1 MVMSE
6 NLKFVLE
13 RCDHYIESIQSKSNL
28 YIALNTF
35 VLTGVITMI
44 LSVDKNKVD
53 NLMYF
58 ILVSMVIVSCCSIIR
73 VLIALTPYLKTK
85 NNQSL
90 IFFGDISKTEFSTFE
105 DSYKNVTEEEFR
117 DDLICQVYSVSK
129 GLSKKYK
136 ELKSAG
142 WLVVVQ
148 FVLIIFWIFLYVFK
162 NL

>member
-1 MVMSE
+1 MIMNE

-35 VLTGVITMI
+35 ILTGVITLI

-58 ILVSMVIVSCCSIIR
+58 ILVSMVIVSCCSIIK
-73 VLIALTPYLKTK
+73 VLVALTPYLKTK
-85 NNQSL
+85 NNRSL
-90 IFFGDISKTEFSTFE
+90 IFFGDVSKTEFSTFE
-105 DSYKNVTEEEFR
+105 NSYKNVTEEEFR
-117 DDLICQVYSVSK
+117 DDLICQVHSVST

-136 ELKSAG
+136 ELNSAG
-142 WLVVVQ
+142 RLVVVQ